1 MAAKPKLIVI
11 AGPNGS
17 GKTTVTE
24 QLLAHQWGDECEY
37 INPDNIARDVYGDW
51 NSPESVM
58 NAAKYATERRY
69 SLLKEGRS
77 MVFET
82 VLSSNEKVDFIRKA
96 LDSGYFVRIFF
107 VCTESPSINAAR
119 IAGRYMA
126 GGHSVPIEKIVSR
139 YSKSI
144 VNCCK
149 VIKQVDRMYIYD
161 NSQENQPAR
170 LLFRIVNGKIAKQYY
185 QNIPKWAEIVL
196 GSVSLEK

>member
-1 MAAKPKLIVI
+1 MTDFSVITIIDSRFAGNRRFDVVNGQSMKIYKLNLMAAKPKLIVI

-96 LDSGYFVRIFF
+96 L
-107 VCTESPSINAAR
+107 ES
-119 IAGRYMA
+119 
-126 GGHSVPIEKIVSR
+126 SR
-139 YSKSI
+139 K
-144 VNCCK
+144 
-149 VIKQVDRMYIYD
+149 
-161 NSQENQPAR
+161 
-170 LLFRIVNGKIAKQYY
+170 
-185 QNIPKWAEIVL
+185 
-196 GSVSLEK
+196 SVS